1 MAITNNNF
9 LKTVLLGLTPL
20 IRSELGNILAE
31 PGATESGSYDFVS
44 CQFINISSLQLSLIN
59 EKYSAL

>member
-9 LKTVLLGLTPL
+9 LKAVLLGLTPL
-20 IRSELGNILAE
+20 IRSEFWNILAE
-31 PGATESGSYDFVS
+31 PGATESESYDFVS